1 MNRVFKSD
9 AEIDLNR
16 CANALETIAELIE
29 TKVELKK
36 DAQLRSLINEKAK
49 ELLTS
54 PKTRRYIKDKLGLVE
69 KESSPE
75 RGLATKPKRKPQ
87 AKEVKK

>member
-16 CANALETIAELIE
+16 CANALEKL
-29 TKVELKK
+29 V
-36 DAQLRSLINEKAK
+36 QLM
-49 ELLTS
+49 
-54 PKTRRYIKDKLGLVE
+54 
-69 KESSPE
+69 ESKPE
-75 RGLATKPKRKPQ
+75 RGLATKTKRKPQ

>member
-16 CANALETIAELIE
+16 CANALEKLVEIAIE
-29 TKVELKK
+29 KRRHEIRVYKKGLEKVEE
-36 DAQLRSLINEKAK
+36 EKAA
-49 ELLTS
+49 
-54 PKTRRYIKDKLGLVE
+54 R
-69 KESSPE
+69 KESSQK
-75 RGLATKPKRKPQ
+75 RGLATKTKSKPK

>member
-16 CANALETIAELIE
+16 CANALEKLVEIAIE
-29 TKVELKK
+29 KRRHEIRVYKK
-36 DAQLRSLINEKAK
+36 GLEKIEEEKAAK
-49 ELLTS
+49 
-54 PKTRRYIKDKLGLVE
+54 KTNPC
-69 KESSPE
+69 PE
-75 RGLATKPKRKPQ
+75 RGLATKTKSKPK